1 MVNDWLIP
9 GIRTGRALASRSSR
23 LRSVLV
29 GVDFVTLRTGSLG
42 RLCLLGLGIGGN
54 LDAMQD
60 VDRGFVL
67 QILAVVV
74 RNISRRAAAFLAFR
88 FILYIAR
95 EARPTAWRIIL
106 DRELTRRPLL
116 GDRCAIA

>member
-54 LDAMQD
+54 LDAMQH
-60 VDRGFVL
+60 VDRGFEL
-67 QILAVVV
+67 QILALVV
-74 RNISRRAAAFLAFR
+74 RNISRRAAALLASR
-88 FILYIAR
+88 FILKMAP
-95 EARPTAWRIIL
+95 EARLAACRSIL
-106 DRELTRRPLL
+106 ACELRRQLL
-116 GDRCAIA
+116 